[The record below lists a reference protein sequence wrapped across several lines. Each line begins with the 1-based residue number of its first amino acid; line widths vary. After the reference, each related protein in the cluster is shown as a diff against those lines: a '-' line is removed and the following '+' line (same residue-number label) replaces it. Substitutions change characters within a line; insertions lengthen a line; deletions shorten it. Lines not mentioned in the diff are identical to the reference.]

1 MRFFSEMK
9 AEGHGMKGRAW
20 SCQAG
25 QHGRSQSARQIFEVT
40 EHRRRRQ
47 KHELTSENTAGE
59 EKLSE
64 DPCQQPAGR
73 GGERVCV
80 G

>member
-1 MRFFSEMK
+1 M
-9 AEGHGMKGRAW
+9 EGAKVQDK
-20 SCQAG
+20 SL
-25 QHGRSQSARQIFEVT
+25 RSQSTGGRE
-40 EHRRRRQ
+40 